1 MIKNQWQKNKLLPL
15 IVGILISFS
24 LGAFL
29 PLEFFSRTSKASVD
43 QSLPKTEP
51 VEIKAASVSKT
62 EATETSQKSEVTP
75 SVNPVTEPIPDL
87 NKLGSIPKTFQ
98 SKVVRTI
105 TPPNGRKVIALTFDD
120 GPSEERTN
128 DILYVLNQHNIKA
141 TFFVLGQNVQAYPDL
156 AKKIVQYGHAIG
168 NHTWSHP
175 YAQQSK
181 ASAARQ
187 VDRTTD
193 LIYKVTG
200 VKTQLFRPP
209 GGYLNNGLA
218 SHAKNKQNAIIMWSV
233 DTTDYR
239 NSAKRIKENILKNA
253 KSGGIVLLHD
263 GGGNRWNT
271 LIALPHIIEE
281 LKKQGYEFVT
291 IPELLA
297 MGEIQPKQ
305 NQKISTNIPA
315 KN

>member
-1 MIKNQWQKNKLLPL
+1 M
-15 IVGILISFS
+15 
-24 LGAFL
+24 
-29 PLEFFSRTSKASVD
+29 EFFSRTSKASVD
-43 QSLPKTEP
+43 EPLPKTEP
-51 VEIKAASVSKT
+51 VEIKAAFVGES
-62 EATETSQKSEVTP
+62 EATETSQKREVKP
-75 SVNPVTEPIPDL
+75 EVKPVVQAPQEF
-87 NKLGSIPKTFQ
+87 NNLGSSPKAFQ
-98 SKVVRTI
+98 SQVVRNI
-105 TPPNGRKVIALTFDD
+105 TVPSGRKVIALTFDD

-141 TFFVLGQNVQAYPDL
+141 TFFVLGQNVQAYPEL
-156 AKKIVQYGHAIG
+156 TKKIVQYGHAIG
-168 NHTWSHP
+168 NHTWNHP

-233 DTTDYR
+233 DTSDYR
-239 NSAKRIKENILKNA
+239 NSATKIKANILKNA

-271 LIALPHIIEE
+271 LIALPHVIEE

-297 MGEIQPKQ
+297 MGEIQ
-305 NQKISTNIPA
+305 NQKNKQIS
-315 KN
+315 KNTSP